1 MLKRI
6 LFTVAVLSIF
16 ISPEQ
21 SAKIDDYE
29 FYKQCYVK
37 ESDDW
42 YYLNKELTDEQ
53 KERVYKIQLE
63 INKA

>member
-1 MLKRI
+1 VKHLKKFNA
-6 LFTVAVLSIF
+6 L
-16 ISPEQ
+16 
-21 SAKIDDYE
+21 IDIDYYE

-42 YYLNKELTDEQ
+42 YLNKELTDEQ

>member
-1 MLKRI
+1 MFCKKFWKLNALI
-6 LFTVAVLSIF
+6 DS
-16 ISPEQ
+16 
-21 SAKIDDYE
+21 DDYE

-53 KERVYKIQLE
+53 KEKVYKIQLE
-63 INKA
+63 INKE

>member
-1 MLKRI
+1 MIHFAGIINKYSSETFEKKLNTLI
-6 LFTVAVLSIF
+6 N
-16 ISPEQ
+16 
-21 SAKIDDYE
+21 DDYE

-53 KERVYKIQLE
+53 KERVYKIQLG
-63 INKA
+63 IN